1 MKSLIFIFFIIS
13 NTSLTYADTNNND
26 IKNYDIHKQKLIKKK
41 LLLNSFEKCEEYI
54 NNSSVELFLNCNG
67 SKLIKKKHNQ
77 IKAN

>member
-1 MKSLIFIFFIIS
+1 MKNVILIFFIIS

-26 IKNYDIHKQKLIKKK
+26 IKNYDIHKQKLIKRK

-67 SKLIKKKHNQ
+67 SKLKKKKVN
-77 IKAN
+77 K

>member
-1 MKSLIFIFFIIS
+1 MKSLIFIFIIIS

-67 SKLIKKKHNQ
+67 SKINKKKVN
-77 IKAN
+77 K

>member
-1 MKSLIFIFFIIS
+1 MNSVIFIFFIIS

-67 SKLIKKKHNQ
+67 SKINKKKVN
-77 IKAN
+77 K

>member
-67 SKLIKKKHNQ
+67 SK
-77 IKAN
+77 

>member
-1 MKSLIFIFFIIS
+1 MKSVIFIFFIIS

-41 LLLNSFEKCEEYI
+41 LLLNSFEKCDEYI

-67 SKLIKKKHNQ
+67 RKINKKKVN
-77 IKAN
+77 K

>member
-1 MKSLIFIFFIIS
+1 MKSVIFIFFIIS
-13 NTSLTYADTNNND
+13 NTSLKYADTNNND

-67 SKLIKKKHNQ
+67 SKINKKKVN
-77 IKAN
+77 K

>member
-13 NTSLTYADTNNND
+13 NTYLTYADTNNND

-67 SKLIKKKHNQ
+67 SKINKKKVN
-77 IKAN
+77 K

>member
-1 MKSLIFIFFIIS
+1 MKSVIFIFFIIS

-67 SKLIKKKHNQ
+67 SKINKKKVH
-77 IKAN
+77 K

>member
-1 MKSLIFIFFIIS
+1 MKILICIFFIIS

-26 IKNYDIHKQKLIKKK
+26 IKNYDIHKQKLIKRK

-67 SKLIKKKHNQ
+67 NKLNKKKIN
-77 IKAN
+77 K

>member
-1 MKSLIFIFFIIS
+1 MKNVIFIFFIIS

-67 SKLIKKKHNQ
+67 NKLNKKNFNK
-77 IKAN
+77 

>member
-41 LLLNSFEKCEEYI
+41 LLLNSFEKCEEYS

-67 SKLIKKKHNQ
+67 SKLIEKKVNK
-77 IKAN
+77 

>member
-41 LLLNSFEKCEEYI
+41 LLLNSFQNCEEYI

-67 SKLIKKKHNQ
+67 SKINKKKVN
-77 IKAN
+77 K